1 MTVTVRNQIE
11 DIETLKI
18 DTFETKIDQSE
29 IDKNEI
35 IEIKKDKNE
44 TVEVDGAQI
53 DENENFSEAEIMIPD
68 LLTESPPSVNNLPK
82 SDDLSTASVRLNFK
96 STEAPISTKM
106 IDDSQG
112 YDIDQIELDRFEPI
126 EIIENN
132 NREKIDILPTSTTST
147 TVTPKKTTTKTK
159 NITTKTTT
167 EVEPSTIESNT
178 EPTTKF
184 TTTQRQTIL
193 LKDILQEPTKGQRMA
208 IVAETE
214 KTDEIENLETAG
226 NDKFS
231 SLIVGLAV
239 LLICLLGKSLTI
251 NFIYSLH
258 RSWYVN

>member
-1 MTVTVRNQIE
+1 MTVTIRNEME
-11 DIETLKI
+11 DMETLKI
-18 DTFETKIDQSE
+18 DTLGTKIDQSE
-29 IDKNEI
+29 IDFDEI

-44 TVEVDGAQI
+44 TVEGAQI
-53 DENENFSEAEIMIPD
+53 DENENISEPEIMIPD

-112 YDIDQIELDRFEPI
+112 YDIDQIELDRFEQI

-132 NREKIDILPTSTTST
+132 NREKTDILPTLKPST
-147 TVTPKKTTTKTK
+147 TVTPKKTTIKTK
-159 NITTKTTT
+159 KITAKTTT
-167 EVEPSTIESNT
+167 EFEPSTIESNT
-178 EPTTKF
+178 DPTIKF

-214 KTDEIENLETAG
+214 ENDEIENLETAG

-251 NFIYSLH
+251 KFIYI
-258 RSWYVN
+258 

>member
-1 MTVTVRNQIE
+1 MTATIRNEIE
-11 DIETLKI
+11 DIE
-18 DTFETKIDQSE
+18 IDQTE
-29 IDKNEI
+29 IDKNKI
-35 IEIKKDKNE
+35 IENKKDQNE
-44 TVEVDGAQI
+44 TVELDGAQI
-53 DENENFSEAEIMIPD
+53 HEKENISDIMIPD
-68 LLTESPPSVNNLPK
+68 LLTESPSLVNNLAK

-106 IDDSQG
+106 IDDSEG

-132 NREKIDILPTSTTST
+132 NREKIEILPTLTTST

-159 NITTKTTT
+159 KITTKTTT
-167 EVEPSTIESNT
+167 EVEPSTMEPNT
-178 EPTTKF
+178 EATNKF

-251 NFIYSLH
+251 NFIYILY
-258 RSWYVN
+258 RS

>member
-1 MTVTVRNQIE
+1 ME
-11 DIETLKI
+11 
-18 DTFETKIDQSE
+18 IDQSE

-35 IEIKKDKNE
+35 IEIKQDKTE
-44 TVEVDGAQI
+44 TVEVDGAKI
-53 DENENFSEAEIMIPD
+53 DEKENISEIMIPD
-68 LLTESPPSVNNLPK
+68 LLTESPPSVSNLPK

-106 IDDSQG
+106 IDDSEG

-126 EIIENN
+126 EIIENK
-132 NREKIDILPTSTTST
+132 NREKVKVLPTLTTST
-147 TVTPKKTTTKTK
+147 TVTPKKTTTTTK
-159 NITTKTTT
+159 KITTKTTT
-167 EVEPSTIESNT
+167 EVEPSTMESNT
-178 EPTTKF
+178 EPTNKF

-239 LLICLLGKSLTI
+239 LLICLLGNSLTI
-251 NFIYSLH
+251 NFIYILS
-258 RSWYVN
+258 RS

>member
-1 MTVTVRNQIE
+1 M
-11 DIETLKI
+11 ETLKI
-18 DTFETKIDQSE
+18 DTLETKIDQSE
-29 IDKNEI
+29 IDFDEI

-44 TVEVDGAQI
+44 TVEGAQI
-53 DENENFSEAEIMIPD
+53 DENENISEPEIMIPD

-112 YDIDQIELDRFEPI
+112 YDIDQIKLDLFEQI

-132 NREKIDILPTSTTST
+132 NREKTDILPTLKPST
-147 TVTPKKTTTKTK
+147 TVTPKKTTINTKK
-159 NITTKTTT
+159 ITTKTTT
-167 EVEPSTIESNT
+167 EFEPGTIESNT
-178 EPTTKF
+178 DPTIKF

-214 KTDEIENLETAG
+214 ENDEIENLETAG

-251 NFIYSLH
+251 KFIYI
-258 RSWYVN
+258 

>member
-1 MTVTVRNQIE
+1 M
-11 DIETLKI
+11 ETLKI
-18 DTFETKIDQSE
+18 DTLGTKIDQSE
-29 IDKNEI
+29 IDFDEI

-44 TVEVDGAQI
+44 TVEGAQI
-53 DENENFSEAEIMIPD
+53 DENENISEPEIMIPD

-112 YDIDQIELDRFEPI
+112 YDIDQIELDRFEQI

-132 NREKIDILPTSTTST
+132 NREKTDILPTLKPST
-147 TVTPKKTTTKTK
+147 TVTPKKTTIKTK
-159 NITTKTTT
+159 KITAKTTT
-167 EVEPSTIESNT
+167 EFEPSTIESNT
-178 EPTTKF
+178 DPTIKF

-214 KTDEIENLETAG
+214 ENDEIENLETAG

-239 LLICLLGKSLTI
+239 LLICLLGKSSTI
-251 NFIYSLH
+251 KFIYI
-258 RSWYVN
+258 